1 MPNWVYNKMTV
12 TGSKPDLE
20 AFAKKASEQRPEG
33 ARPSD
38 LSFWN
43 FVRPADSEL
52 VEYHETGWYDWNIK
66 HWGTKWDACDA
77 EAGDIERQADD
88 DFSLD
93 YEFSTA
99 WADPKEVF
107 EAMVSQH
114 PELSFSVTCNEEQG
128 WGIEYWG
135 EKGELTVTDKWNI
148 PETHE
153 ERESRFGQCYCEIMD
168 DLDTN
173 YMFDDCPKKKEKV
186 TV

>member
-52 VEYHETGWYDWNIK
+52 VKYHETGWYDWNIK

-77 EAGDIERQADD
+77 EAGDIERQAGPMR
-88 DFSLD
+88 L
-93 YEFSTA
+93 
-99 WADPKEVF
+99 
-107 EAMVSQH
+107 
-114 PELSFSVTCNEEQG
+114 
-128 WGIEYWG
+128 
-135 EKGELTVTDKWNI
+135 
-148 PETHE
+148 
-153 ERESRFGQCYCEIMD
+153 
-168 DLDTN
+168 
-173 YMFDDCPKKKEKV
+173 
-186 TV
+186 